1 VFKLLVFENGIA
13 LVLSE
18 SLGRKQDC
26 KIISLSRVAELRRN
40 ICSTIVTSSMGNFPQ
55 RMLTTFCIAV
65 LANINMILRGISE
78 QSHEQ
83 GNHQAALSKAQLLKC
98 NSIKHGWRSTDGSVR
113 HSRIRKHPLLPLYF
127 RRTLKQ

>member
-1 VFKLLVFENGIA
+1 MFKLLVFENGIA

-18 SLGRKQDC
+18 SLGREQDC

-40 ICSTIVTSSMGNFPQ
+40 MCSTIVTSLMGNFPQ

-83 GNHQAALSKAQLLKC
+83 GNHQAALSKAQLLKF

-113 HSRIRKHPLLPLYF
+113 HSRIRKHPYLY
-127 RRTLKQ
+127 TLDAR